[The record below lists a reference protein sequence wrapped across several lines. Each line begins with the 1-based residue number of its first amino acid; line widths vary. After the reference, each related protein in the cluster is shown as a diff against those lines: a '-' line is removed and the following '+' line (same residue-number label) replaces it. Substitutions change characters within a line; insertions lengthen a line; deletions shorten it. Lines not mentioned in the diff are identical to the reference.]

1 MLTAPKRE
9 PMSSDI
15 GISVIISTRNR
26 ASYLPD
32 CLRSLAAQLV
42 EVPHEVVVVD
52 NGSEDATPELLA
64 RWCREHPEF
73 RSTREERAGLSR
85 GKNAGIRMAR
95 APLLLFTDDDVVV
108 PPDWIR
114 SYVEFFS
121 RHPVDTVVAG
131 GPIIPVPEDLGSWPS
146 WLDDR
151 ALIDLGK
158 LDHGLERELR
168 PPDYVFGA
176 NMAVPASLFS
186 RLGLWNEDL
195 GNTPTDRSTY
205 EDTELQ
211 DRVWAAGGSVWFC
224 PDAPIQHRVSR
235 ARSSPGPILQNAF
248 GRGRNDFWKEVRS
261 SKGDLS
267 AAPRIGLVLGLAALV
282 WNLLAEGFTLV
293 WFRVRRRAASLERA
307 RRAAWR
313 AGRSFE
319 TLRPGRD
326 RTRLYGRIGRVTFLA
341 RSVLSGLAPQIGGGG
356 SGR

>member
-293 WFRVRRRAASLERA
+293 RFRVRRRAASLERA

-326 RTRLYGRIGRVTFLA
+326 RTRRYGRIGRVTFLA
-341 RSVLSGLAPQIGGGG
+341 RGVLSRLAPQIGGEG

>member
-1 MLTAPKRE
+1 
-9 PMSSDI
+9 MSSDI

-32 CLRSLAAQLV
+32 CLRSLAAQQGEL
-42 EVPHEVVVVD
+42 PHEVIVVD
-52 NGSEDATPELLA
+52 NGSEDETPEVLA

-73 RSTREERAGLSR
+73 RWTREERVGLSR

-114 SYVEFFS
+114 SYAEFFS
-121 RHPVDTVVAG
+121 RHPLDAIVAG
-131 GPIIPVPEDLGSWPS
+131 GPIIPVPEDLGAWPS
-146 WLDDR
+146 WLDNR
-151 ALIDLGK
+151 ALIDLRK
-158 LDHGLERELR
+158 LDHEGERELQ

-176 NMAVPASLFS
+176 NMAVPATVFS

-195 GNTPTDRSTY
+195 GNTPTDRSTF

-211 DRVWAAGGSVWFC
+211 DRVWAAGGSVWFY
-224 PDAPIQHRVSR
+224 PDTPIQHRVP
-235 ARSSPGPILQNAF
+235 RSQSLPGPILQNAF
-248 GRGRNDFWKEVRS
+248 ARGRNDFWKDVRAS
-261 SKGDLS
+261 TGDLS
-267 AAPRIGLVLGLAALV
+267 AAPRFGLVRGLTALV
-282 WNLLAEGFTLV
+282 WNLLAEGFTLG
-293 WFRVRRRAASLERA
+293 WFRVRRDAASLERA
-307 RRAAWR
+307 RGAAWR

-326 RTRLYGRIGRVTFLA
+326 RSRLYDRIGQVTFLA
-341 RSVLSGLAPQIGGGG
+341 RSVLTRLAPQIGGRR

>member
-1 MLTAPKRE
+1 
-9 PMSSDI
+9 MSSDI
-15 GISVIISTRNR
+15 SISVIISTRNR
-26 ASYLPD
+26 ASYLPA
-32 CLRSLAAQLV
+32 CLRSLATQQGELAY
-42 EVPHEVVVVD
+42 EVVVVD

-108 PPDWIR
+108 PPGWIR
-114 SYVEFFS
+114 SYAEFFS
-121 RHPVDTVVAG
+121 RHPLDTIVVG
-131 GPIIPVPEDLGSWPS
+131 GPIIPVPAEDLGAWPS
-146 WLDDR
+146 WLDNR
-151 ALIDLGK
+151 ALIDLRK
-158 LDHGLERELR
+158 LDHGGERELQ

-176 NMAVPASLFS
+176 NMAVPATVFS

-224 PDAPIQHRVSR
+224 PETPIQHRVPR
-235 ARSSPGPILQNAF
+235 ASSSPGPILLNAF
-248 GRGRNDFWKEVRS
+248 ARGRNDFWKEVLAS
-261 SKGDLS
+261 TGDLS
-267 AAPRIGLVLGLAALV
+267 AAPRISLVRGMAALG
-282 WNLLAEGFTLV
+282 WNLLAEGFSVAWL
-293 WFRVRRRAASLERA
+293 RVRRRATSLERA

-313 AGRSFE
+313 SGRSFE
-319 TLRPGRD
+319 ALRPGRD
-326 RTRLYGRIGRVTFLA
+326 RTRRYGRIGRVTFLA
-341 RSVLSGLAPQIGGGG
+341 RGILTRLAPQIGGGG